1 MTLIAI
7 LVVVVTSN
15 LSKRWLPC
23 TKKFDIYY
31 ELKMSSPVYRALF
44 RGIRPTSQIRP
55 YIQFKNHRSYSLK
68 NMTSPAKWKIEKN
81 KLLNMPIEERRK
93 VYRSSDYVTV
103 NKVEP
108 WNKYVI
114 NNKGIEAKKH
124 TLEDL
129 EVFKKIKIIPEL
141 NKDLSEKVSIFK
153 GDITKLEVDAIV
165 NAANSLLKAGGGVD
179 GAIHR
184 AAGPLLQVCSN
195 NGNAG
200 PKFRVDVIHTV
211 GPQNGSAPALRSCY
225 EKCLS
230 YHQEYR
236 IKSIAFPCIST
247 GIYGFPN
254 RLAAH
259 IALQTAR
266 KFLEN
271 NPEMERIIFCTFLPI
286 DVDIYETLMQM
297 YFPVH
302 EWNYNDG
309 ASVSE

>member
-1 MTLIAI
+1 
-7 LVVVVTSN
+7 
-15 LSKRWLPC
+15 
-23 TKKFDIYY
+23 
-31 ELKMSSPVYRALF
+31 MSSPVYRALF

-184 AAGPLLQVCSN
+184 AAGPLLQQEN
-195 NGNAG
+195 NTLGGCPTGDAKVTG
-200 PKFRVDVIHTV
+200 GYDLPARYVIHTV